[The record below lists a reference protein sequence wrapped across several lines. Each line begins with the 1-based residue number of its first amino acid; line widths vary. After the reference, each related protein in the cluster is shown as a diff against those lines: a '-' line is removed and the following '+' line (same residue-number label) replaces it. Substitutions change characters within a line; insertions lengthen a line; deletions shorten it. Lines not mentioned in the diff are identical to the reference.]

1 MERSESKTKDFS
13 HKQKVFICRVVLLAP
28 VACIISVLLVLLV
41 CMEMLSGQNETVADA
56 CPILNCTVV
65 YTNGLPNASCSASNV
80 NMNSTKMTNFS
91 CLEFNVKCSVGTEG
105 ASSSHLDCSWK
116 DCRFCLR
123 NLTKRGSLWQD
134 SLVKKGSRLV
144 EELLKEEKDES
155 FIQCESAKVKERISA
170 CSNNHN
176 EKETPKAKRMKN
188 NTRIADLI
196 LTVCLSIGLVA
207 FILMCLY
214 TKKTLKLCCNRLYE
228 NDL

>member
-1 MERSESKTKDFS
+1 MERSESKTKDFT

-41 CMEMLSGQNETVADA
+41 CMEMLSGQNETVADT

-65 YTNGLPNASCSASNV
+65 YTNGSLNASCSASNV
-80 NMNSTKMTNFS
+80 NMDSTKMTNFS
-91 CLEFNVKCSVGTEG
+91 CLEFNVKCSVGTED
-105 ASSSHLDCSWK
+105 ASSFYLDCSWK

-123 NLTKRGSLWQD
+123 NLTKRGWLWQD
-134 SLVKKGSRLV
+134 SLVKKGSRFV
-144 EELLKEEKDES
+144 GELLKEAKDEP